1 MKTFS
6 TPKCFS
12 IYPIFFVFKVHSN
25 NFDDQNMQ
33 KKSALILNLTSSSN
47 HNFENCQTDDR
58 KVLML
63 GLISLSIQNTV
74 YLVFN
79 FSLFLLGLK

>member
-1 MKTFS
+1 
-6 TPKCFS
+6 
-12 IYPIFFVFKVHSN
+12 
-25 NFDDQNMQ
+25 MQ
-33 KKSALILNLTSSSN
+33 KKSTLILNLTSSGD